1 LVVWAVRRLGGIGGD
16 VRRCGGCKL
25 GDDGFGEN
33 WGNGRNEVGEFLLRV
48 GI

>member
-1 LVVWAVRRLGGIGGD
+1 LVVWVVRRLGGIRGD

-25 GDDGFGEN
+25 GDVGLGES
-33 WGNGRNEVGEFLLRV
+33 WGNERNGVGEFLPGA